1 MHPRRLVVLALALGL
16 AGTAAQ
22 ARSTLDAAP
31 QGAGTVIIDNR
42 PPREGSGRI
51 VTEERPFPGATRIEL
66 RSAEPLRVLRGD
78 TPRLRLTGDDNLLAL
93 IRTEVEGG
101 TLIVE
106 ARDSYRAARP
116 LQVEVTLPALAAL
129 SVPGGADAEIA
140 AIDPERF
147 VLAADGASRIHA
159 RGETR
164 ELVAE
169 INGSGETRL
178 DELRAR
184 VVRIRLNGEGDVHL
198 RAERELVAELNGGGD
213 IVYRGRPETV
223 RVETN
228 SRGRLRHP

>member
-1 MHPRRLVVLALALGL
+1 MNHRSLVALALALGL
-16 AGTAAQ
+16 VSTVAQ
-22 ARSTLDAAP
+22 ARNTLDAAP
-31 QGAGTVIIDNR
+31 RGASTVIIDNR
-42 PPREGSGRI
+42 PAREGSGRI
-51 VTEERPFPGATRIEL
+51 VTEERRFGGATRIEL

-78 TPRLRLTGDDNLLAL
+78 RPRLTITGDDNLLAL
-93 IRTEVEGG
+93 IRTEVDGE

-106 ARDSYRAARP
+106 ARDSYRAAQP
-116 LQVEVTLPALAAL
+116 LRVEVTLPALAAL
-129 SVPGGADAEIA
+129 SVPGGADAEVA

-147 VLAADGASRIHA
+147 VLASDGSSRIRA

-169 INGSGETRL
+169 INGSGETWL
-178 DELRAR
+178 DELRAGT
-184 VVRIRLNGEGDVHL
+184 VRIRLNGEGDVHL
-198 RAERELVAELNGGGD
+198 RAERELLAELNGGGD

>member
-1 MHPRRLVVLALALGL
+1 MNHRSLVALALALGL
-16 AGTAAQ
+16 VSNGAF
-22 ARSTLDAAP
+22 ARNTLDAAP
-31 QGAGTVIIDNR
+31 RSASTVIVDNR
-42 PPREGSGRI
+42 PAREGSGRI
-51 VTEERPFPGATRIEL
+51 VTEERRFAGATRIEL

-78 TPRLRLTGDDNLLAL
+78 TPRLTITGDDNLLAL
-93 IRTEVEGG
+93 IRTEVEGE

-106 ARDSYRAARP
+106 ARDSYRAAQP
-116 LQVEVTLPALAAL
+116 LRVEVTLPALAAL
-129 SVPGGADAEIA
+129 SVPGGADAEVA

-147 VLAADGASRIHA
+147 VLAADGSSRIRA

-178 DELRAR
+178 DELRAG

-198 RAERELVAELNGGGD
+198 RAERELLAELNGGGD